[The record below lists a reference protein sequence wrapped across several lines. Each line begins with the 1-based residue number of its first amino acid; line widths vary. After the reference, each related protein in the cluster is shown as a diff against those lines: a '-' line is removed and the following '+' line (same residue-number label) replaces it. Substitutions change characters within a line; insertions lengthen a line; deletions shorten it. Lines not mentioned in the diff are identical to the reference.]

1 MKVIPTRANGPRK
14 KGLIPGEEGPA
25 LGELKKGS
33 VAAAQKAEEKDYT
46 QRGGW

>member
-1 MKVIPTRANGPRK
+1 MVHVK